1 MRPFDIK
8 RRVRVSAILIS
19 FVIFFSSVCPAS
31 AEKSV
36 SDLENK
42 TSGLKSELSNLNKEL
57 KTLEKDLDQILSQV
71 KETSTRLETTKKSL
85 AIATGKE
92 QAQYESMT
100 LRIKYMYENGNL
112 GAIELLF
119 SSSCLNELISRAE
132 YILVI
137 SEYDRKL
144 LKEFSDTRKEIELQ
158 EKQLQ
163 EDQAYLKELQADLDA
178 KEKELKTKIASTSQ
192 NLSSYM
198 AKLEDAKDKLNDA
211 QSSSKE
217 EIKPVTPS
225 TGNSGNSGNTGN
237 SGNSGSTGSTPSTG
251 SGGVSYT
258 ADDVTLLAAL
268 IECEAGSTNYEGM
281 LAVGSV
287 VVNRMKHSKFPN
299 TLRGVVYHTGQFP
312 PAHDGKVDRVLN
324 RGVKASCVKAATD
337 ALNGKNNVGSCLYFR
352 AASSGRQGII
362 IGSNVFF

>member
-8 RRVRVSAILIS
+8 RRVRVGAILIS
-19 FVIFFSSVCPAS
+19 FAIFFVSVCPVS

-42 TSGLKSELSNLNKEL
+42 TSGLKSELSDLNKEL
-57 KTLEKDLDQILSQV
+57 KTLEKDLDDILSQV
-71 KETSTRLETTKKSL
+71 KETSARLENTKKAL
-85 AIATGKE
+85 AIATGEE

-119 SSSCLNELISRAE
+119 SSSCLSEFVSRAE
-132 YILVI
+132 YVLAI
-137 SEYDRKL
+137 SKYDRNL
-144 LKEFSDTRKEIELQ
+144 LKEFSDTREEIEHQ

-163 EDQAYLKELQADLDA
+163 EDQAYLKELQAELDT
-178 KEKELKTKIASTSQ
+178 KEKELKSKIASTSK

-198 AKLEDAKDKLNDA
+198 AKLEDAKDKLDDA

-217 EIKPVTPS
+217 EIKPVTPNTGNS
-225 TGNSGNSGNTGN
+225 GNAGNSGNSGN
-237 SGNSGSTGSTPSTG
+237 TGSTPSTG
-251 SGGVSYT
+251 SGGISYT

-268 IECEAGSTNYEGM
+268 IECEAGSSNYDGM

-287 VVNRMKHSKFPN
+287 VVNRMKHHKFPN
-299 TLRGVVYHTGQFP
+299 TLRGVVYHAGQFP
-312 PAHDGKVDRVLN
+312 PAHDGKVDRILN
-324 RGVKASCVKAATD
+324 RGVRSSCVKAATD

-352 AASSGRQGII
+352 AASSGRPGVV
-362 IGSNVFF
+362 IGGNVFF